1 LEYNSPMEPSL
12 GKHLQSIRE
21 TKGLSLE
28 DISQK
33 THIRLE
39 YLKAIEANDMEAF
52 PSKTHLRGFLRLYA
66 GELGVEIDKLQ
77 VRGYHLSEGQAVTSV
92 ASKKG
97 SRSQNK
103 ESDEPK
109 IQFDVDL
116 EDEVDTDSSISSE
129 VKDAIP
135 PIEESPSEPD
145 QRNSSAIFE
154 EIGRKLYQ
162 RRQLISLS
170 LDDINANIHIRTE
183 YLSAIEKGNFD
194 RLPSP
199 VQAKGM
205 LTIYAEFLNLDVD
218 AILLN
223 FAEGLQKQRIEKS
236 EVPKKIKK
244 SAKTLSPTRLR
255 VKNFFSVDLL
265 VIAALFL
272 GFAAF
277 VIWGVNRILA
287 SDTPTTA
294 VTDLPEVSDILLATS
309 SPTLLATPTLSGTE
323 EGDTPT
329 GETEQ
334 EVPLFTPMPSSFP
347 INIVIIPRQQAW
359 VQVTIDGEVIFTGRL
374 LPGNAYDYAA
384 ETTLEVLTGN
394 AGALQ
399 IYFNDQDIGS
409 AGLIGQV
416 EILVF
421 RDTGLVLPTP
431 TNTPTITA
439 TPEATSTPSI
449 TPMPSPT
456 FTETS
461 DETN

>member
-1 LEYNSPMEPSL
+1 MKPSL
-12 GKHLQSIRE
+12 GKQLQSIRE
-21 TKGLSLE
+21 SQGLSLE
-28 DISQK
+28 EISQK

-39 YLKAIEANDMEAF
+39 YLQAIEANDMESL
-52 PSKTHLRGFLRLYA
+52 PSKTILRGFLRLYA
-66 GELGVEIDKLQ
+66 SELGVEIDALQ
-77 VRGYHLSEGQAVTSV
+77 VMDYHLSKGQGLTKDTAMKDTPTPE
-92 ASKKG
+92 KE
-97 SRSQNK
+97 RDEPIIQF
-103 ESDEPK
+103 ESD
-109 IQFDVDL
+109 L
-116 EDEVDTDSSISSE
+116 EGDIETEITTSSE
-129 VKDAIP
+129 TEDLIP
-135 PIEESPSEPD
+135 PSIESTIKAD
-145 QRNSSAIFE
+145 QRNSSAIFT
-154 EIGRKLYQ
+154 EIGRKLYE

-170 LDDINANIHIRTE
+170 LDDINANIHIRTD
-183 YLSAIEKGNFD
+183 YLSALEKGSFD

-218 AILLN
+218 AILLE
-223 FAEGLQKQRIEKS
+223 FAEGLQKQRAEKNNAPRK
-236 EVPKKIKK
+236 VKQ

-255 VKNFFSVDLL
+255 LKNFFSVDLL
-265 VIAALFL
+265 VIATLFI

-277 VIWGVNRILA
+277 VVWGVNRIFA
-287 SDTPTTA
+287 SDTPSTA

-309 SPTLLATPTLSGTE
+309 SPTLRPTPTFSGTE
-323 EGDTPT
+323 EAITSTED
-329 GETEQ
+329 TEQ
-334 EVPLFTPMPSSFP
+334 EVPLFTPLPSGFP

-359 VQVTIDGEVIFTGRL
+359 VQVTVDGEVVFTGRL

-384 ETTLEVLTGN
+384 ETTLEILTGN

-416 EILVF
+416 ETLIF

-431 TNTPTITA
+431 TNTPTITQ
-439 TPEATSTPSI
+439 TPEATSTPST

-456 FTETS
+456 RLETD